1 MEGHVNAEPQA
12 DGVRSLADELVV
24 IAQWGGAG
32 LNVDDLPVLEPVE
45 RQDGLRSG
53 TVGEV
58 SDGVPDADLVVLK
71 QDTMGFGANSTG
83 SGKGHDVA
91 FGHHGAA
98 HVRVKF
104 AVIVDDGVQL
114 FFVSGFEGGFVL
126 RKDAHAPPST
136 SQHITTS
143 STVHEATR
151 DAGTFEARWHQAP
164 P

>member
-1 MEGHVNAEPQA
+1 M
-12 DGVRSLADELVV
+12 VV
-24 IAQWGGAG
+24 IAQGRGPG
-32 LNVDDLPVLEPVE
+32 LDVDDLPVLEPVE

-83 SGKGHDVA
+83 AGKGHDVA
-91 FGHHGAA
+91 FGHHGTA

-126 RKDAHAPPST
+126 RKDAHGSRST

-143 STVHEATR
+143 SPI
-151 DAGTFEARWHQAP
+151 DAAE
-164 P
+164 